1 MKGLR
6 IITTFKPKKD
16 FDIARQTNYINLEE
30 LMSGEKKLILP
41 QGKIIKD
48 IQIDIVDIK
57 VGIKVDKE

>member
-6 IITTFKPKKD
+6 VVTTFKSKKD

-30 LMSGEKKLILP
+30 LMSGDKKVILP

-48 IQIDIVDIK
+48 IQIDIVN
-57 VGIKVDKE
+57 IKVDKE